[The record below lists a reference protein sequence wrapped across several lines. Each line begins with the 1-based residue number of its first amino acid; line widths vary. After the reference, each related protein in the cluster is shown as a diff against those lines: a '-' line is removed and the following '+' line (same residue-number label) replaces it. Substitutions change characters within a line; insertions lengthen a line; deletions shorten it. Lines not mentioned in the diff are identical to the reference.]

1 MSKPPLNEFL
11 GSDFHYV
18 GLGPLKTPKIS
29 YQKKLLCQN
38 YQKYTEF
45 CLIFAVFRKTL
56 LLVKLEICS
65 YESSNAL
72 PLVWW
77 SFWMVL
83 DPSKP
88 QNKLSGV
95 IFEPKMP
102 KIHGNV
108 TLRNC
113 PQKNGHN
120 SLIFGSYEVRHPSMR
135 SWDQDASNEML
146 PSQIW
151 ERCQLTDFSKTKTEP
166 EILKKIS
173 EK

>member
-1 MSKPPLNEFL
+1 MTWRRLQTDRQTDKWTTRACYSQA
-11 GSDFHYV
+11 
-18 GLGPLKTPKIS
+18 KTS
-29 YQKKLLCQN
+29 YQKTLLCQN
-38 YQKYTEF
+38 
-45 CLIFAVFRKTL
+45 CLIFAVFRKIL

-65 YESSNAL
+65 FESPNAL

-77 SFWMVL
+77 SFWVVL
-83 DPSKP
+83 DPLKP
-88 QNKLSGV
+88 QNKLSVV

-113 PQKNGHN
+113 LQKNGHN
-120 SLIFGSYEVRHPSMR
+120 SLIFGCYEVRHPSMR
-135 SWDQDASNEML
+135 SWDQDTSNEML

-166 EILKKIS
+166 EILKKSS